1 MISPVAIVIA
11 ILLIALS
18 FNIPFAKFKIPPII
32 GYIFTGII
40 ISNLFHI
47 DKHTIEIIAEMG
59 IVFLLFMIGLEFS
72 FDKLKAMKKEVLGFG
87 MAEMSIVGLIFG
99 LFFWLV
105 LNLDVRIAFI
115 TGFALALS
123 STAIVLKLLN
133 ENREIS
139 KPYGRVAL
147 GTLLFQDIAVIPLL
161 IAVSIIANKDDTLS
175 ELILDTLLGFAFLS
189 LFIYI
194 YGKYIAP
201 FIISQATKTE
211 SDEIFIATV
220 LLVVLSAA
228 EIAHFFGLSYSLGAF
243 LAGMIL
249 SETKYKH
256 QIEADLIPFRD
267 LLLGIFFVSVGLMV
281 DVVFLIDNI
290 FSIFFISISIM
301 VSKALII
308 YLILK
313 SFVKHNRVAIK
324 SAFTLS
330 QIGEFAFVVFAL
342 VGSYN
347 LLDNNLL
354 QKLVMATVISMI
366 LTPFIIKNIYRI
378 ADIFDKKIHDF
389 EEFKLESIEVKGHI
403 VLVGYDKIGQTI
415 AKKLT
420 KSSIPYIVVEKQIAK
435 VKEGIKN
442 GDSIIF
448 GNAANKNILEN
459 LNIKDATS
467 VIITTQNEYYTH
479 LIASNILQINPNLN
493 IIVLTDFDIEKEF
506 YKKHNIYVIDKSKEL
521 ADKLI
526 ELALRC
532 EIKNPINS
540 KGEKWNF
547 Q

>member
-442 GDSIIF
+442 GDNIIF

>member
-1 MISPVAIVIA
+1 MISPVVIVIA

-47 DKHTIEIIAEMG
+47 DKHTIDIIAEMG
-59 IVFLLFMIGLEFS
+59 IVFLMFMIGLEFS
-72 FDKLKAMKKEVLGFG
+72 FEKLKSMKKEVLGFG
-87 MAEMSIVGLIFG
+87 IAEMSIVGIIFG
-99 LFFWLV
+99 LFFLLI

-115 TGFALALS
+115 IALGLALS

-147 GTLLFQDIAVIPLL
+147 GVLLFQDVAVIPIL
-161 IAVSIIANKDDTLS
+161 IAISIIANKDASLFQ
-175 ELILDTLLGFAFLS
+175 LILKTILGFAFLS

-220 LLVVLSAA
+220 LLIVLTAA

-249 SETKYKH
+249 SETKYKY

-281 DVVFLIDNI
+281 DIKFLIDNI
-290 FSIFFISISIM
+290 FSIFFIAILIM
-301 VSKALII
+301 ASKAVII

-313 SFVKHNRVAIK
+313 PFVRHKRVAIK
-324 SAFTLS
+324 VAFTLS

-342 VGSYN
+342 VGKYN
-347 LLDNNLL
+347 LLDNILL
-354 QKLVMATVISMI
+354 QKFIMATVISMI
-366 LTPFIIKNIYRI
+366 FTPFIIKNIYKI
-378 ADIFDKKIHDF
+378 ADLFNKEIQDF
-389 EEFKLESIEVKGHI
+389 EEFKLETAEVKGHI
-403 VLVGYDKIGQTI
+403 VLVGYDKIGQSV

-420 KSSIPYIVVEKQIAK
+420 KSNIPYIVVEKQIEK
-435 VKEGIKN
+435 VKEGLKN
-442 GDSIIF
+442 GDNIIF

-459 LNIKDATS
+459 LNIKDATA
-467 VIITTQNEYYTH
+467 VIITTQNEYYTN
-479 LIASNILQINPNLN
+479 LITNNILEINPNLN
-493 IIVLTDFDIEKEF
+493 IIVLTDSDLEKEF
-506 YKKHNIYVIDKSKEL
+506 YKEHNIYAIDKSKEL
-521 ADKLI
+521 ADRLI
-526 ELALRC
+526 EFALKC
-532 EIKNPINS
+532 EIKGN
-540 KGEKWNF
+540 K
-547 Q
+547 

>member
-442 GDSIIF
+442 GDNIIF

-540 KGEKWNF
+540 KGEK
-547 Q
+547 